1 CVSCCS
7 RYFRR
12 AVNVVVRNECRR
24 FNNLRGDQ
32 RAEGHHS
39 TCAVTHVIL
48 ANFSD
53 VLSERSVCLRHYS
66 EVTSIEV
73 EVVYITAAQ
82 VTRKRRIRIGDRH
95 TKLFCLFPIEVNL
108 IRWCSRS
115 EERVCLSNLG
125 TLVGGSNEFLQCAFK
140 SLDVVRARRLLQ
152 LE

>member
-1 CVSCCS
+1 FIKRGEEEEHEYNGNCKDESRAASCGDLFTAHTTELVAVSCRQYFCRNFTHGIDRLTTTISGSCCS

-82 VTRKRRIRIGDRH
+82 VTRKR
-95 TKLFCLFPIEVNL
+95 
-108 IRWCSRS
+108 
-115 EERVCLSNLG
+115 
-125 TLVGGSNEFLQCAFK
+125 
-140 SLDVVRARRLLQ
+140 
-152 LE
+152 